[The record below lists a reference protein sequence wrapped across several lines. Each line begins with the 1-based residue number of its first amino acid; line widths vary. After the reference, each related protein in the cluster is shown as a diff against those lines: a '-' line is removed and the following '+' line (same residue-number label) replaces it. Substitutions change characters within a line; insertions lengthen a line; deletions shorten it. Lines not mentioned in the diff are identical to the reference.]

1 MKHLRLTVASSTLA
15 LASLSAACSSNEPSE
30 TADGATVYAENC
42 ASCHGADLRGTAQ
55 GPSQLSIVY
64 EPNHHSDDSYRAAIR
79 NGAPQHHWAFGNM
92 PAIQGITDDE
102 IELVIQFIRQQQETL
117 GFEY

>member
-1 MKHLRLTVASSTLA
+1 MNRFRLTVASSTLA

-42 ASCHGADLRGTAQ
+42 ASCHGADLRGTSQ

-79 NGAPQHHWAFGNM
+79 NGAPQHHWGFGNM